1 MRHRAQRSLLHRLTV
16 PGPARRGVLAVAAL
30 MVAGTLTGV
39 GVAIQDDAEPSA
51 AGNTAP
57 ALADTPTPTTL
68 PPLEDSPSQRVSRGH
83 KRGPVTRSGPPTPSE
98 TTPSAAAPSTTVPP
112 TPTTPGTPDAP
123 TVTNDPR
130 PTPPEPVDASAPQTS
145 ASTAAADADSWTVSV
160 GADEVSSYECS
171 LDGGSFQSCG
181 STVTYGDLDR
191 GRHTFAARAT
201 DEAGNTDASPAQLT
215 ANIVGPR

>member
-51 AGNTAP
+51 AGSAAP
-57 ALADTPTPTTL
+57 TLPDAPTPTTL
-68 PPLEDSPSQRVSRGH
+68 PPVEDTPSARVSRGH
-83 KRGPVTRSGPPTPSE
+83 KRGPVTPSGTPTPSE
-98 TTPSAAAPSTTVPP
+98 ATSAAAAPSTTVPP
-112 TPTTPGTPDAP
+112 SPTTPGTPGTP
-123 TVTNDPR
+123 SDPR
-130 PTPPEPVDASAPQTS
+130 PSPAQPVDDSAPQTS
-145 ASTAAADADSWTVSV
+145 ASTAATDSDSWTVSV
-160 GADEVSSYECS
+160 GADETSSYECS

-181 STVTYGDLDR
+181 SAVTYGDLDR

-201 DEAGNTDASPAQLT
+201 DEAGNTDTSPAELT
-215 ANIVGPR
+215 ANITGPR